1 MIFLLACGIRYVGHF
16 GKNTSRGFVEKN
28 LRKKQKGFL
37 LFVQS
42 RVVSTYVVEDVGHF
56 GKDSG

>member
-1 MIFLLACGIRYVGHF
+1 MGHF